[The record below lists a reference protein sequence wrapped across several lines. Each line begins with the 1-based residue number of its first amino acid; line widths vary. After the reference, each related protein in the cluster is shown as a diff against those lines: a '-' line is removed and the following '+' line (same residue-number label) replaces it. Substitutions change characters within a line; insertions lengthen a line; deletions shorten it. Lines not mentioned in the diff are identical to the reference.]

1 MRRQIDLNNKHFE
14 VTVLEKSG
22 FEMSGSEKFDKKLLQ
37 IEKNDPQFVDLAVNE
52 AGEGTIQFGRQSTS
66 IKMAVKGETVFI
78 HAFDR
83 IFSLS
88 IIDPIEQAA
97 SNVVGGSGLSRAP
110 MPGTVV
116 DINVAEGDQVKKG
129 EPMMT
134 IESMKM
140 LTVIKAPRDGEVAEV
155 HLESGQTFK
164 KNRVLVTLAEEE
176 EL

>member
-1 MRRQIDLNNKHFE
+1 MRRQIDLHNNHFE

-22 FEMSGSEKFDKKLLQ
+22 FERFGKKLLQ
-37 IEKNDPQFVDLAVNE
+37 IEKNAPQFVDLAVNE
-52 AGEGTIQFGRQSTS
+52 TGEGTIQFGKQSTS

-78 HAFDR
+78 HAFNR
-83 IFSLS
+83 IFSLN
-88 IIDPIEQAA
+88 IIDPIEHAA
-97 SNVVGGSGLSRAP
+97 SKVGGRSGLSRAP

-116 DINVAEGDQVKKG
+116 DINVVEGDQVKKG

-140 LTVIKAPRDGEVAEV
+140 LTVIKAPRDGEVAQV
-155 HLESGQTFK
+155 HLESGQTFE